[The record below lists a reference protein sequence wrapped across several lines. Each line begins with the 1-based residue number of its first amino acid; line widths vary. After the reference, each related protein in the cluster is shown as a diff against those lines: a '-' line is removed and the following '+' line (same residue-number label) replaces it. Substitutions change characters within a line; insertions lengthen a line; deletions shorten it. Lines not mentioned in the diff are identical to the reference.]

1 MKKFIS
7 VIAII
12 ALCLLLTLPALAG
25 NVTNYVVDDA
35 DILSDSEEAKLNTTL
50 SQYSEELKCGIYVVT
65 QSEIEGDIESYT
77 DDYYDYNDYG
87 YGDTNTGVMLLLDM
101 SERAWHVTTTGDS
114 IIYDIQPYA
123 EEMGEAFVD
132 GYSSTDSFYEG
143 FISFGT
149 KVKEIIENP
158 DTFNSGY
165 DERESDYYGYDEDYF
180 SPDEDYYFSPD
191 EDYYFSYGN
200 DSVSSTIVIII
211 AVGVIL
217 ALITTMIMKSK
228 NKSVRFSANANNYEK
243 PGSFN
248 LRHQHDRF
256 LYHTIT
262 RTALPRDTGDHH
274 SSGGGGGGIH
284 VGSSGTSHGGA
295 SGHF

>member
-1 MKKFIS
+1 MKKILS
-7 VIAII
+7 AITMV
-12 ALCLLLTLPALAG
+12 ALCLLLTLPAFAG
-25 NVTNYVVDDA
+25 NVTSYVVDDA
-35 DILSDSEEAKLNTTL
+35 DILSDSEEAKLNATL
-50 SQYSEELKCGIYVVT
+50 SQFSEELKCGIYVVT

-77 DDYYDYNDYG
+77 DDYYDYNNYG
-87 YGDTNTGVMLLLDM
+87 YGDENTGVMLLLDM

-114 IIYDIQPYA
+114 IIYDIQPYT

-158 DTFNSGY
+158 DTFNSDY
-165 DERESDYYGYDEDYF
+165 DEQESEYYDYDEDYF
-180 SPDEDYYFSPD
+180 SPDEDF
-191 EDYYFSYGN
+191 YFSYTN

-248 LRHQHDRF
+248 LRHQHERF

-262 RTALPRDTGDHH
+262 RTALPKDDDNHH
-274 SSGGGGGGIH
+274 SSGGGGGIH